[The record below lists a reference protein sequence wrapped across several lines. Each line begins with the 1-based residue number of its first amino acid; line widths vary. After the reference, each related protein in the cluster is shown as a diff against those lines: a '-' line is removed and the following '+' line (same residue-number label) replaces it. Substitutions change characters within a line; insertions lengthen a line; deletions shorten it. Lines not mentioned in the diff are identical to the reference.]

1 MGVGGEEAVPHSIP
15 WQVSLRRKSDDFH
28 FCGGSVLSSNAIVT
42 AAHCTEIWDSPG
54 EVQIIAGGHNN
65 AQPDGLEQRRDVA
78 KPTVHEDYASLK
90 NDIAIWELTEPLLLD
105 ERVQPVPMPTSM
117 QESTG
122 SCNVSGWGTLHSG
135 GQTPDQL
142 MVVSVPIVA
151 EARCQLEYPF
161 QIAKS
166 MICAG
171 EYGKDSCQDTSEDFT
186 TLEST
191 LRSPTS
197 STGLRLTPLLFL
209 PPPCLRLPLCHL
221 RPLQCLP
228 PLCLTL
234 PPMCQR
240 RLPLKNGLPLKNQG
254 LPLKNGP
261 PPMNGLPLLCLP
273 LKNGL
278 LPQNRLPLKNGLL
291 PLCHRRQP

>member
-1 MGVGGEEAVPHSIP
+1 MG
-15 WQVSLRRKSDDFH
+15 
-28 FCGGSVLSSNAIVT
+28 
-42 AAHCTEIWDSPG
+42 
-54 EVQIIAGGHNN
+54 AG
-65 AQPDGLEQRRDVA
+65 ALDV
-78 KPTVHEDYASLK
+78 
-90 NDIAIWELTEPLLLD
+90 
-105 ERVQPVPMPTSM
+105 
-117 QESTG
+117 
-122 SCNVSGWGTLHSG
+122 
-135 GQTPDQL
+135 
-142 MVVSVPIVA
+142 
-151 EARCQLEYPF
+151 
-161 QIAKS
+161 
-166 MICAG
+166 
-171 EYGKDSCQDTSEDFT
+171 EDFT

-228 PLCLTL
+228 P
-234 PPMCQR
+234 MCQR
-240 RLPLKNGLPLKNQG
+240 RLPLRNGLPLKNQG

>member
-1 MGVGGEEAVPHSIP
+1 MG
-15 WQVSLRRKSDDFH
+15 
-28 FCGGSVLSSNAIVT
+28 
-42 AAHCTEIWDSPG
+42 
-54 EVQIIAGGHNN
+54 
-65 AQPDGLEQRRDVA
+65 
-78 KPTVHEDYASLK
+78 
-90 NDIAIWELTEPLLLD
+90 
-105 ERVQPVPMPTSM
+105 
-117 QESTG
+117 
-122 SCNVSGWGTLHSG
+122 
-135 GQTPDQL
+135 
-142 MVVSVPIVA
+142 
-151 EARCQLEYPF
+151 
-161 QIAKS
+161 
-166 MICAG
+166 
-171 EYGKDSCQDTSEDFT
+171 DTSEALLAGALDVEDFT

-240 RLPLKNGLPLKNQG
+240 RLPLKNG
-254 LPLKNGP
+254 P

-278 LPQNRLPLKNGLL
+278 LPQNRLPLKN
-291 PLCHRRQP
+291 